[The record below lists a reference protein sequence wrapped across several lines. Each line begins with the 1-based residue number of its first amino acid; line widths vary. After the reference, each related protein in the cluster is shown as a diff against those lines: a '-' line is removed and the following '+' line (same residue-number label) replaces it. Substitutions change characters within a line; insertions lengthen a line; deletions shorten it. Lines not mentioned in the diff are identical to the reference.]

1 MKEYKETY
9 CDIEYHV
16 IEVYDQEIKGSQL
29 VEYTKLYKYV
39 IIRKFDSSIPTWGSE
54 AKLIKEMIFKD
65 GKIHNEHGRAI
76 MKIKT
81 HSNSIITWDQTLNSF
96 YLNSEQF
103 SDEDKFKNEIRKIRL
118 DETLQD

>member
-16 IEVYDQEIKGSQL
+16 IEVYDQEIKGTQL
-29 VEYTKLYKYV
+29 VEYTKLHKYV

-81 HSNSIITWDQTLNSF
+81 HSNSTITWDQTLNSF